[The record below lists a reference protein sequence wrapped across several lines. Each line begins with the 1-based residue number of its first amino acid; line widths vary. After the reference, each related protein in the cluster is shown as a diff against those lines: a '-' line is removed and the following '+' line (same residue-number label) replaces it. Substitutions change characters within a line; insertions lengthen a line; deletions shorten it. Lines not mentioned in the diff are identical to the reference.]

1 MGVNDMKHLSNE
13 KGFTLVEL
21 MIALVILAVGL
32 LAMAGMQIEA
42 IRGNKFSGRLAYMTA
57 TAQEVMEG
65 FMARSGDD
73 AIFNSTVSNVAA
85 KTITAQGVG
94 TVNATYSINVDT
106 PVTNVVTITVTV
118 TAGGRTISLTSFKR
132 AT

>member
-1 MGVNDMKHLSNE
+1 MKHVSNE

-21 MIALVILAVGL
+21 MISLVILAVGL

-42 IRGNKFSGRLAYMTA
+42 IRGNKFAGRLSYMTA
-57 TAQEVMEG
+57 VSQEVMES

-73 AIFNSTVSNVAA
+73 AIFDTAASNVAYPQVYS
-85 KTITAQGVG
+85 AQGVG
-94 TVNATYSINVDT
+94 TVNATYSIVLNT
-106 PVTNVVTITVTV
+106 PVPNVVTITVSV
-118 TAGGRTISLTSFKR
+118 TSGGRTLTVSSFKR